1 MGLFKS
7 LIKTDVARAAT
18 GVAIA
23 LYVRLVHV
31 TGRWRVV
38 GLENAHPFWD
48 SGQPFVGAFW
58 HGRLLMMPYGWQTRK
73 QQMTMLISRHRDGE
87 IIARA
92 MTHFG
97 IGAVRGST
105 SKRGT
110 ADKGGTDAVR
120 QMVRIMKAGHCI
132 GLTPD
137 GPRGPRMRVAPG
149 IVQVARLTGLPI
161 VPATFS
167 SSRRV
172 VMNSWDRFIV
182 ALPFS
187 SGIILWGKP
196 MAVPRDLD
204 AAGLEAK
211 RLEVEAALIAL
222 SIEADRLC
230 GQEPVEPG
238 PPIEAAFTN
247 NAQP

>member
-1 MGLFKS
+1 MGLLKS
-7 LIKTDVARAAT
+7 LAKTDTARAAT

-23 LYVRLVHV
+23 LYVRLVWL
-31 TGRWRVV
+31 TSRWRVL
-38 GLENAHPFWD
+38 GLENAYPLWN

-58 HGRLLMMPYGWQTRK
+58 HGRLLMMPYAWQTDK

-92 MTHFG
+92 ISHFG
-97 IGAVRGST
+97 LEAVRGST
-105 SKRGT
+105 AKRGT
-110 ADKGGTDAVR
+110 SDKGGTDAVR
-120 QMVRIMKAGHCI
+120 QLVRVMKAGHCV

-167 SSRRV
+167 ARRRV
-172 VMNSWDRFIV
+172 VLSSWDRFVV

-187 SGIILWGKP
+187 SGVILWGKP

-204 AAGLEAK
+204 ADGLERK
-211 RLEVEAALIAL
+211 RQEVEEALIAL
-222 SIEADRLC
+222 TAEADRLC
-230 GQEPVEPG
+230 GHEPIEPG
-238 PPIEAAFTN
+238 PPID
-247 NAQP
+247 AQS

>member
-7 LIKTDVARAAT
+7 LAKTDAARAAT

-23 LYVRLVHV
+23 LYVRLVWL
-31 TGRWRVV
+31 TGRWRVL

-92 MTHFG
+92 ISHFG
-97 IGAVRGST
+97 LASVRGST
-105 SKRGT
+105 AKRGT
-110 ADKGGTDAVR
+110 SDKGGTDAVR
-120 QMVRIMKAGHCI
+120 QLVRIMKAGHCV

-167 SSRRV
+167 ARRRKV
-172 VMNSWDRFIV
+172 LNSWDRFVV
-182 ALPFS
+182 ALPFT
-187 SGIILWGKP
+187 SGVILWGKP

-211 RLEVEAALIAL
+211 RQEVEAALIAL

-230 GQEPVEPG
+230 GQDPIEPG
-238 PPIEAAFTN
+238 LPID
-247 NAQP
+247 AQP